1 MAILDYGTLSINGIV
16 IGYEGAV
23 KIEAGS
29 KKRIVSPQVNG
40 AKVITTDISTN
51 VSKITIP
58 VRSNPSN
65 NTLFDG
71 FYNNGDNNTISFR
84 DQNFS
89 GCVMEMLP
97 EREDL
102 AVVSYVFIGD
112 PAI

>member
-1 MAILDYGTLSINGIV
+1 MAILDYGNLSINGVV
-16 IGYEGAV
+16 IAYEGAV

-29 KKRIVSPQVNG
+29 KKRIVSPQFNG
-40 AKVITTDISTN
+40 SKIITTDISTN
-51 VSKITIP
+51 VSKITVS
-58 VRSNPSN
+58 VRVSPESNKQ
-65 NTLFDG
+65 FDA

-102 AVVSYVFIGD
+102 AVVSYTFIGD